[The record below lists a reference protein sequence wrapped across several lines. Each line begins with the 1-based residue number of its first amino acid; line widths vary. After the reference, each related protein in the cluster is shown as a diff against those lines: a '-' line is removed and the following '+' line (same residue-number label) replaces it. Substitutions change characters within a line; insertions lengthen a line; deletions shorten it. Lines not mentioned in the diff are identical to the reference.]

1 MSPSTAEDR
10 GSWAGRNRGR
20 LVLLLAVAVAGV
32 AATSTVPA
40 GAAAV
45 GPRQR
50 LVRLLAAHEAF
61 ARPSRQSTPLHL
73 VSGRRPLTG
82 ERTELPVL
90 GQTKHWLLVGLP
102 GRPNGG
108 KGWIARWRTRISTT
122 PWHIVVET
130 ASRRVVV
137 YRDGRPRRTFRAI
150 VGKPSTPT
158 PLGQFFVEESI
169 ALRPADVGAPFALA
183 LSARSSVLRRFDGG
197 PGQIG
202 LHGLDNI
209 GGVLGTA
216 VSHGC
221 VRLADRAMAWLV
233 RRIGPGVPV
242 TIIR

>member
-1 MSPSTAEDR
+1 MAENR
-10 GSWAGRNRGR
+10 IGGAGRSRGR
-20 LVLLLAVAVAGV
+20 LVLLLAVGLV
-32 AATSTVPA
+32 AAASTVPA
-40 GAAAV
+40 HAAV
-45 GPRQR
+45 VQPSQKT
-50 LVRLLAAHEAF
+50 VRLFGAHETF
-61 ARPSRQSTPLHL
+61 AKPGRHSTRLGL
-73 VSGRRPLTG
+73 VKERRPLTG
-82 ERTELPVL
+82 ERTVVPVL
-90 GQTKHWLLVGLP
+90 GETKHWLHVRLP
-102 GRPNGG
+102 GRPNGHT
-108 KGWIARWRTRISTT
+108 GWIVRRETRISTT

-130 ASRRVVV
+130 ARRRVIV
-137 YRDGRPRRTFRAI
+137 YRDGRLRRTFLAI

-183 LSARSSVLRRFDGG
+183 LSARSNVFQRFDGG

-221 VRLADRAMAWLV
+221 VRLANGAMRWLV

-242 TIIR
+242 TVVR

>member
-1 MSPSTAEDR
+1 M
-10 GSWAGRNRGR
+10 
-20 LVLLLAVAVAGV
+20 
-32 AATSTVPA
+32 
-40 GAAAV
+40 
-45 GPRQR
+45 
-50 LVRLLAAHEAF
+50 
-61 ARPSRQSTPLHL
+61 
-73 VSGRRPLTG
+73 
-82 ERTELPVL
+82 LPVL
-90 GQTKHWLLVGLP
+90 GETTHWLHVRLP

-108 KGWIARWRTRISTT
+108 TGWIARGETGTSTT

-137 YRDGRPRRTFRAI
+137 YRDGRPNRTFRAI

-169 ALRPADVGAPFALA
+169 ALRATDVGAPFALA
-183 LSARSSVLRRFDGG
+183 LSARSRVFRRFDGG

-209 GGVLGTA
+209 GGILGTA